1 MSRLLVTRRGL
12 GGFAAGAA
20 ALMLPSCSQ
29 GRFDA
34 AGRPRELVS
43 GFTVLE
49 TNPAR
54 IGALTNYELFMER
67 EMGMP
72 VRSFRASGYSG
83 VALAMM
89 NDQIDFAIMGPANY
103 ATIKREMGDDVEA
116 PLTMKESDG
125 STSYVSVIFV
135 KASSPYH
142 TLDDLR
148 GRTMSFADVNSASG
162 YLIPR
167 HYLRKE
173 GRDPD
178 TFFSRYIFAGG
189 HEQSVY
195 SVLNGVTDAGVTW
208 ASGVG
213 EMSEG
218 YTRGILRRLVDAK
231 SLDMKD
237 IRIIWRSGP
246 IPNGPFVMRRK
257 LPQDIYE
264 GIIAAHMKLR
274 SADKAAF
281 EALTGG
287 QGEGF
292 VPAPPGF
299 YDVIMDLKRDEDIA
313 RRSA

>member
-1 MSRLLVTRRGL
+1 MSHSTITRRGL
-12 GGFAAGAA
+12 AGFAAGASVF
-20 ALMLPSCSQ
+20 MLSGCSQ
-29 GRFDA
+29 SRFDSN
-34 AGRPRELVS
+34 GRPRELVS
-43 GFTVLE
+43 GFSTLE

-54 IGALTNYELFMER
+54 IGALTNYENFMAR
-67 EMGMP
+67 ELGIP
-72 VRSFRASGYSG
+72 FRSFRASGYAG

-89 NDQIDFAIMGPANY
+89 NDQVDFAIMGPANY
-103 ATIKREMGDDVEA
+103 ASIKREMGDDVDA
-116 PLTMKESDG
+116 PLTMMESDG
-125 STSYVSVIFV
+125 STSYVSVVFV
-135 KASSPYH
+135 KASSPFQ

-173 GRDPD
+173 GKDPD

-213 EMSEG
+213 EISEG
-218 YTRGILRRLVDAK
+218 FTRGILRRLVQAGNLK
-231 SLDMKD
+231 MKD

-257 LPQDIYE
+257 LPPDVYG

-274 SADKAAF
+274 SADRAAF

-287 QGEGF
+287 QGQGF

-299 YDVIMDLKRDEDIA
+299 YDVIIDLKREEDMA
-313 RRSA
+313 RRKV